1 MKTAMKI
8 KTQLLLLSAALLAM
22 MLAVGTLGA
31 SMIRQQ
37 SHDMQ
42 ALYVDRVVPL
52 KQLKTVADMYAVNI
66 VDTAHKARDGSITTE
81 QARSAVAQART
92 TVAAEWQAYVNTTLV
107 PKEHELVARIKP
119 MLQSADASVSRLDD
133 LLRSGDKEA
142 LTAYAAKDMYPAFD
156 PLQGVIGDL
165 IQVQLDVAKDVYEH
179 SVTVAS
185 FTMWATFASVGG
197 ALLFGAGLSMWI
209 ARRLNNAL
217 GAEPNEVRQAAL
229 AVAEGNLTH
238 HFHLHT
244 DDTTS
249 VMAAMQTMTQRLQR
263 IVSSVRDNAE
273 SVATASAQIAQG
285 NQDLSA
291 RTEQQASALEQT
303 AASMEELGSTVKQN
317 ADNAR
322 AANQLAQSASAVAS
336 QGGTVVSQV
345 VDTMKGINDSSK
357 KISDII
363 SVIDSIAFQTNI
375 LALNAAV
382 EAARAGDQG
391 RGFAVVASEVRSLAQ
406 RSAGAAKEIKQLI
419 DASVARVDAGN
430 QQVDRAGAI
439 MHEIVGSIQRVT
451 DIMGEISAANTE
463 QSMGVEQ
470 VGEAVTLM
478 DRATQQNAALVE
490 ESAAAAASLNTQAE
504 TLVHVVSVFKLQ
516 GDAER
521 PSTAQKAAM
530 AASAARA
537 AVAAPAVASPK
548 AKLSAPASASPAKKL
563 AHHAPAASAARKPAL
578 GQLVAQKASNVIKG
592 AMPSLAV
599 AGVGG
604 AQGDWE
610 SF

>member
-1 MKTAMKI
+1 MKTSLKVR
-8 KTQLLLLSAALLAM
+8 TQLLLLSATLLAM
-22 MLAVGTLGA
+22 MLAVGTLGTFSTRA
-31 SMIRQQ
+31 Q
-37 SHDMQ
+37 SDEMQ

-52 KQLKTVADMYAVNI
+52 RELKIVADMYAVNI
-66 VDTAHKARDGSITTE
+66 VDTAHKARDGSITPE
-81 QARSAVAQART
+81 QARGAVALARS

-107 PKEHELVARIKP
+107 PKEQELVSRIRP
-119 MLQSADASVSRLDD
+119 LMQAADASVARLDD
-133 LLRSGDKEA
+133 LLRSGDQAA
-142 LTAYAAKDMYPAFD
+142 LAAYTARDMYPAFD

-165 IQVQLDVAKDVYEH
+165 IQVQLDVAKSVYED
-179 SVTVAS
+179 SVALART
-185 FTMWATFASVGG
+185 TMWVSVVSMAA
-197 ALLFGAGLSMWI
+197 ALLVGCGLAVWI
-209 ARRLNNAL
+209 AVRLTRAL
-217 GAEPNEVRQAAL
+217 GAEPDEVRQAAL
-229 AVAEGNLTH
+229 QVADGNLTH
-238 HFHLHT
+238 RFQLQA
-244 DDTTS
+244 DDTSS
-249 VMAAMQTMTQRLQR
+249 VMAAMHTMTERLQR

-273 SVATASAQIAQG
+273 SVATASAQIAEG
-285 NQDLSA
+285 NHDLSG

-322 AANQLAQSASAVAS
+322 AANQLAQSASAVAV
-336 QGGTVVSQV
+336 QGGTVVAQV

-391 RGFAVVASEVRSLAQ
+391 RGFAVVASEVRNLAQ
-406 RSAGAAKEIKQLI
+406 RSAAAAKEIKELI
-419 DASVARVDAGN
+419 SASVERVEQGTEL
-430 QQVDRAGAI
+430 VDRAGST
-439 MHEIVGSIQRVT
+439 MQEIVGSIQRVT

-463 QSMGVEQ
+463 QSMGVAQ

-521 PSTAQKAAM
+521 SKTTPTT
-530 AASAARA
+530 ARA
-537 AVAAPAVASPK
+537 A
-548 AKLSAPASASPAKKL
+548 SPAPSSKPTPTKAATPKVATTATSARKL
-563 AHHAPAASAARKPAL
+563 NPPSAASHKSAIGQSPAHKT
-578 GQLVAQKASNVIKG
+578 APSAMG
-592 AMPSLAV
+592 AMPALSA
-599 AGVGG
+599 AGG